1 MFHICRTL
9 FLLAFSFAACSLNA
23 QEKQVRIRVVQDE
36 ASMLSDFQ
44 TNLLLERKAF
54 KFQILLKN
62 VEGVYVFA
70 SISDSVYRFT
80 ETSVIQD
87 FAYLKLLELRDE
99 DVYNTNKELNIS
111 ETGWSYWFYKP
122 EPELHAYNR
131 KITRLDS
138 GRIVATKQIKQLY
151 NVTEGKI
158 VKLRDIKTPLYLF
171 FVAVAEYD
179 ADGKPSKELLR
190 YKIKI
195 DWIDER

>member
-1 MFHICRTL
+1 MYRTF
-9 FLLAFSFAACSLNA
+9 FLMAFVFATCSLGA
-23 QEKQVRIRVVQDE
+23 QEKQVRIRVVQDD

-44 TNLLLERKAF
+44 TNLLLEKKSF

-131 KITRLDS
+131 KITQLDS

-179 ADGKPSKELLR
+179 ASGRPSKELLR